1 MRESE
6 HPLCNPSLQSANDR
20 KQRRRRRQR
29 GARSRH
35 LAKHAGL
42 RDVRHVDEDV
52 VRGVT
57 VERRTETLLVE
68 VVADEADAAAEYEE
82 AVERTN
88 LQIAF
93 S

>member
-1 MRESE
+1 MNESTQ
-6 HPLCNPSLQSANDR
+6 HTTAQQRNVSLSY
-20 KQRRRRRQR
+20 
-29 GARSRH
+29 ARSLRH
-35 LAKHAGL
+35 LAQHARL
-42 RDVRHVDEDV
+42 RDVGHVDEDV
-52 VRGVT
+52 VRRVT
-57 VERRTETLLVE
+57 VERRTQTLLVE